1 MEFLPKVVTGRRR
14 DRQGVRH
21 PNVFRAKLKALQIA
35 LGNFVQAAVA
45 TVARVVA
52 TVVVLQVVATV
63 VVHTPGQVVGSSWG
77 LGAELGSGL
86 GSGLGLL
93 AHRIPGRISWQ
104 EWRDLLNKTWRDTTD
119 VHRRFQSFS
128 GHLGSILG
136 LYRQRSRHRKV
147 R

>member
-45 TVARVVA
+45 TV
-52 TVVVLQVVATV
+52 VVVQVVASV
-63 VVHTPGQVVGSSWG
+63 VVHIPGQVVGSSW
-77 LGAELGSGL
+77 GL

-128 GHLGSILG
+128 GHLGSILA
-136 LYRQRSRHRKV
+136 LY
-147 R
+147 

>member
-1 MEFLPKVVTGRRR
+1 MEFLPKVVTRRRR
-14 DRQGVRH
+14 DHQVVRH

-45 TVARVVA
+45 TVA
-52 TVVVLQVVATV
+52 QVVATV
-63 VVHTPGQVVGSSWG
+63 AQVVAIVEVHIPGQVVGSSWG
-77 LGAELGSGL
+77 LGAGLGAELGA
-86 GSGLGLL
+86 GLGLL

-119 VHRRFQSFS
+119 VHRRFQCVS
-128 GHLGSILG
+128 GHLGSILA
-136 LYRQRSRHRKV
+136 LYRQRSRRRKV

>member
-1 MEFLPKVVTGRRR
+1 MEFLPKVVTRRRR
-14 DRQGVRH
+14 DHQVVRH

-45 TVARVVA
+45 TVA
-52 TVVVLQVVATV
+52 QVVATV
-63 VVHTPGQVVGSSWG
+63 VVAQAAVATVVVHIPGQVVGSSWG
-77 LGAELGSGL
+77 LGAGL
-86 GSGLGLL
+86 GAGLGLL

-104 EWRDLLNKTWRDTTD
+104 EWRDLLNKTWRDSTD
-119 VHRRFQSFS
+119 VHRRFQCFS
-128 GHLGSILG
+128 GHLGSILA

>member
-14 DRQGVRH
+14 DHQVVRR

-45 TVARVVA
+45 TVAQVVA
-52 TVVVLQVVATV
+52 TVVVAQVVATV
-63 VVHTPGQVVGSSWG
+63 VVHIPGQVVGSSWG
-77 LGAELGSGL
+77 LGAELGAE
-86 GSGLGLL
+86 LGLL

-119 VHRRFQSFS
+119 VHRRFQ
-128 GHLGSILG
+128 
-136 LYRQRSRHRKV
+136 
-147 R
+147 